1 MRLTDS
7 EILKVMGLIKRQFL
21 YGSIGNLKKS
31 DSFFGVR
38 LVWFVTRFN

>member
-7 EILKVMGLIKRQFL
+7 EILKVMKVIELQFL

-31 DSFFGVR
+31 DSFLEMCAFFG
-38 LVWFVTRFN
+38 L